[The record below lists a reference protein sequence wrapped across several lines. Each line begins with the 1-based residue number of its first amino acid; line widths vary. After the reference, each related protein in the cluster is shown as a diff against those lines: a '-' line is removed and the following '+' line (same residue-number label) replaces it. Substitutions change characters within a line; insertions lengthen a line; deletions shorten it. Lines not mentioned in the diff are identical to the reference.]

1 MKISTEQTIS
11 VDRWRKP
18 AELLRLV
25 AHPVRLMILSLLCEK
40 PQCVKDLNSL
50 VPVVQP
56 HLSQHMAALREAQ
69 LIDYYTSGTLRCY
82 YVIKPSLVHH
92 LIALVGKEH
101 LTQNRDRSWVIRKSR
116 EKGNPVGR
124 RNRSRFQ
131 KTSSIAKS
139 NKHGED

>member
-1 MKISTEQTIS
+1 
-11 VDRWRKP
+11 
-18 AELLRLV
+18 
-25 AHPVRLMILSLLCEK
+25 
-40 PQCVKDLNSL
+40 
-50 VPVVQP
+50 
-56 HLSQHMAALREAQ
+56 MAALREAQ